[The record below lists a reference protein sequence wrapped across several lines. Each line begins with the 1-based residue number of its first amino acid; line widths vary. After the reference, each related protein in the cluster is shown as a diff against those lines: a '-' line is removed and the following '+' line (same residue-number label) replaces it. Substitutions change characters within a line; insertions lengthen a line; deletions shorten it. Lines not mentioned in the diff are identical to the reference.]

1 MKKIQKYASSLYSG
15 GSDAP
20 DIPVQRYSAP
30 PFVDSGRRKFLS
42 VLEIIFSCFVV
53 LIVAY
58 WQLFSTVFYNSHTLY
73 RHPMGAMG
81 YLGLGMVVLIPL
93 LFLIALWKK
102 SLAYAKYGFLGLG
115 ILALA
120 SILPMLFIAVV
131 FPDEPLSKNSP
142 AESYMPVRI
151 LIEFFTVPLLG
162 LGCLWRYWCMKNYA
176 CSSYLTMLLLQHRAT
191 HCATRR
197 TIALLLLYFT
207 LYVIFPA
214 LFEIL

>member
-1 MKKIQKYASSLYSG
+1 MKKIKKVYHNSLFRG
-15 GSDAP
+15 EDAP
-20 DIPVQRYSAP
+20 DAPVQHYSAP
-30 PFVDSGRRKFLS
+30 SFVDSGRRKFLS
-42 VLEIIFSCFVV
+42 VLEIVFSCFVV
-53 LIVAY
+53 LVVAY
-58 WQLFSTVFYNSHTLY
+58 WQLFSLVFYNSHTLY

-81 YLGLGMVVLIPL
+81 YLGLGMVALIPL

-151 LIEFFTVPLLG
+151 LDEFFKVPLLG

-191 HCATRR
+191 PGATRR
-197 TIALLLLYFT
+197 TIALLLLYFS
-207 LYVIFPA
+207 LYAIFFRA
-214 LFEIL
+214 V